1 MTAKPKKIH
10 FVSLGCPKNRV
21 DTEVMLGVLRGE
33 GHEIVAAPEEAN
45 VVVVN
50 TCAFIGEAKQESVD
64 AILEMAELKQ
74 RGVERL
80 VVTGCLSQRYPQ
92 ELAGDM
98 PEVDSFLGSSDMM
111 RIGDAVRGV
120 APRVAVET
128 EPRWLYDDLT
138 PRAASLPSYTAYV
151 KIAEGCDRPCAF
163 CIIPKLRG
171 VQRSRSPESVERE
184 VRELVARGCV
194 EINLVAQD
202 LTNYGSDLPDEPT
215 LAQLVRRLAPVEGLR
230 WLRLHYLYP
239 SAVTDELLEVVAE
252 EPAVVK
258 YFDMP
263 IQHIDDAVLKTMR
276 RGHTSRTIR
285 ETLDKMRARV
295 PGAVLRTTVIVGHP
309 GESEA
314 QFDSLCAFVEEFEF
328 DRLGAF
334 AYSHEEGTVSAL
346 LPRRVPQKEIE
357 RRRRHLMRL
366 QRDISK
372 RKHQALV
379 GREIDVLVEGV
390 SDESEYLLQG
400 RWWGQAPEI
409 DGSVYLSD
417 GAAKA
422 GELVRARVTHTA
434 DYDLAATLAL

>member
-1 MTAKPKKIH
+1 MTKKVH

-92 ELAGDM
+92 ELATDM

-184 VRELVARGCV
+184 VRDLVARGCV
-194 EINLVAQD
+194 EINLVA
-202 LTNYGSDLPDEPT
+202 
-215 LAQLVRRLAPVEGLR
+215 
-230 WLRLHYLYP
+230 
-239 SAVTDELLEVVAE
+239 
-252 EPAVVK
+252 
-258 YFDMP
+258 
-263 IQHIDDAVLKTMR
+263 
-276 RGHTSRTIR
+276 
-285 ETLDKMRARV
+285 
-295 PGAVLRTTVIVGHP
+295 
-309 GESEA
+309 
-314 QFDSLCAFVEEFEF
+314 
-328 DRLGAF
+328 
-334 AYSHEEGTVSAL
+334 
-346 LPRRVPQKEIE
+346 
-357 RRRRHLMRL
+357 
-366 QRDISK
+366 
-372 RKHQALV
+372 
-379 GREIDVLVEGV
+379 
-390 SDESEYLLQG
+390 
-400 RWWGQAPEI
+400 
-409 DGSVYLSD
+409 
-417 GAAKA
+417 
-422 GELVRARVTHTA
+422 
-434 DYDLAATLAL
+434 

>member
-1 MTAKPKKIH
+1 VTAKPKKIH

>member
-1 MTAKPKKIH
+1 VTPAKKVH

-21 DTEVMLGVLRGE
+21 DTEVMLGVLRQN
-33 GHEIVAAPEEAN
+33 GHEIVAAPEQAD

-64 AILEMAELKQ
+64 AILEMAEYKQ
-74 RGVERL
+74 KGVERL

-92 ELAGDM
+92 ELANDM
-98 PEVDSFLGSSDMM
+98 PEVDSFLGSSDML
-111 RIGDAVRGV
+111 RIGDAVLGH

-128 EPRWLYDDLT
+128 EPRWLYDELT
-138 PRAASLPSYTAYV
+138 PRAPSLPSYTAYV

-171 VQRSRSPESVERE
+171 VQRSRSVDSVERE
-184 VRELVARGCV
+184 VRDLVARGCV
-194 EINLVAQD
+194 EVNLVAQD
-202 LTNYGSDLPDEPT
+202 LTNYGHDLPEQPT
-215 LAQLVRRLAPVEGLR
+215 LAQLVRRLAHIDGLR
-230 WLRLHYLYP
+230 WLRLHYMYP

-263 IQHIDDAVLKTMR
+263 IQHIDDGVLKSMR
-276 RGHTSRTIR
+276 RGHSSRVIR

-295 PGAVLRTTVIVGHP
+295 PGAILRTTVIAGHP
-309 GESEA
+309 GESEQ
-314 QFDSLCAFVEEFEF
+314 QFDALCNFVQEFEF

-346 LPRRVPQKEIE
+346 LPKRVPQKEIE

-366 QRDISK
+366 QREISK
-372 RKHQALV
+372 RKHEALV
-379 GREIDVLVEGV
+379 GRELDVLVEGV

-409 DGSVYLSD
+409 DGAVYLSD
-417 GAAKA
+417 GEAAA
-422 GELVRARVTHTA
+422 GSLVRARVVKTA

>member
-1 MTAKPKKIH
+1 MTPAKKVH

-21 DTEVMLGVLRGE
+21 DTEVMLGVLRGQ
-33 GHEIVAAPEEAN
+33 GHEIVASPEGAD

-64 AILEMAELKQ
+64 AILEMAEYKQ

-92 ELAGDM
+92 ELASDM

-111 RIGDAVRGV
+111 RIGDAVLGS

-128 EPRWLYDDLT
+128 EPRWLYDELT
-138 PRAASLPSYTAYV
+138 PRAPSQPSYTAYV

-171 VQRSRSPESVERE
+171 VQRSRTIESVERE
-184 VRELVARGCV
+184 VRDLVSRGCV
-194 EINLVAQD
+194 EVNLVAQD
-202 LTNYGSDLPDEPT
+202 LTNYGRDLADQPT
-215 LAQLVRRLAPVEGLR
+215 LAQLIRRLAHVDGLR
-230 WLRLHYLYP
+230 LLRLHYLYP

-263 IQHIDDAVLKTMR
+263 IQHVDDGVLKSMR

-295 PGAVLRTTVIVGHP
+295 PDAIIRTTVIVGHP
-309 GESEA
+309 GETEP
-314 QFDSLCAFVEEFEF
+314 QFDALCNFVQEFQF

-372 RKHQALV
+372 RKHAQLV
-379 GREIDVLVEGV
+379 GRELEVLVEGV

-409 DGSVYLSD
+409 DGAVYLSD
-417 GAAKA
+417 GSAEA
-422 GELVRARVTHTA
+422 GSLVRARVVKTA